1 MVKIRL
7 IYDNPEEF
15 RKVLKLLS
23 PIVKSCKLSKRHSGR
38 FQRAYIE
45 TKNDAG

>member
-23 PIVKSCKLSKRHSGR
+23 PVVKSCKLSKRQSGR

-45 TKNDAG
+45 TKNAAE